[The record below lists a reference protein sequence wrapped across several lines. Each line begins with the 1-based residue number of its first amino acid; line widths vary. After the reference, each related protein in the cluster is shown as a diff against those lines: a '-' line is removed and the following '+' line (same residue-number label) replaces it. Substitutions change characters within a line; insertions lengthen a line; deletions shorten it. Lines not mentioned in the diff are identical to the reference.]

1 MSTFLKSRKN
11 GSVQQTSSNLIKEH
25 LIKEAIF
32 DGGNLI
38 SEAEIER
45 IPYDDGDLF
54 EISETEFN
62 AIMKARPKPKPE
74 PNQKIEYAKLGTI
87 EGRVGY
93 LAKKLK
99 LVD

>member
-11 GSVQQTSSNLIKEH
+11 GSVQQTSSKLIKEH
-25 LIKEAIF
+25 LIKKAIF

-38 SEAEIER
+38 SEAEIEYL
-45 IPYDDGDLF
+45 PYDDGDLF
-54 EISETEFN
+54 EINETEFN

-74 PNQKIEYAKLGTI
+74 PNQKEEYAKLGTI
-87 EGRVGY
+87 EERVGY
-93 LAKKLK
+93 LSRKLK